1 MEVTDFYKE
10 LGVSRIAAVS
20 EISDAIRDQEKT
32 WRRRQ
37 NAPKREQRATAEAK
51 LEMLGEA
58 RRVLLNPESR
68 QAYDHALANAQRSP
82 EPDLPSTP
90 TQVDPED
97 WMVRAE
103 AYLAEHDWRSA
114 NYAARQAC
122 DAAPDN
128 AKAWELRARSSAGLR
143 NQHDADF
150 EFQEALQRDPLTLS
164 AYIGW
169 SQSRQFI
176 NDWGGALDIL
186 RRAAEVK
193 PGDYEVLRNTAICHV
208 GTGDPESGLRVARQL
223 QVEFPDS
230 PGTSDFL
237 ARMLLEVAL
246 SKLTL
251 GQDGSYYITSPSQA
265 EYLLRLL
272 NYALAMEPDDT
283 QTRTEIENW
292 RFSAQKS
299 LRRQFSSI
307 KDAKTWIIVGVTVS
321 LLVLLAVVTSSSIRA
336 FPLFV
341 LSGFGGLD
349 LPDLPSYAMV
359 MLIIVAPIFW
369 AIGAFYSRHWIPQ
382 WQLHRRTL
390 KATGA
395 ARWGTDTPV
404 ALPIVVEASR
414 ERP

>member
-1 MEVTDFYKE
+1 MELTDLYEE
-10 LGVSRIAAVS
+10 LGVSHTATER
-20 EISDAIRDQEKT
+20 EISDAIREQERT

-58 RRVLLNPESR
+58 RKVLLNPESR
-68 QAYDHALANAQRSP
+68 QAYDDDLASNKHSP
-82 EPDLPSTP
+82 GPDLPHTP
-90 TQVDPED
+90 TQADPEE
-97 WMVRAE
+97 WMMRAE
-103 AYLAEHDWRSA
+103 VYLAELDWRSA

-128 AKAWELRARSSAGLR
+128 ARAWELRARSSAGLR

-150 EFQEALQRDPLTLS
+150 EFQEAVQRDPLALS

-176 NDWGGALDIL
+176 NDWAGALDIL

-193 PGDYEVLRNTAICHV
+193 PGDYEVLRNTAICYL
-208 GTGDPESGLRVARQL
+208 GTGDPESGLRVAEQL
-223 QVEFPDS
+223 KAEFPNL

-237 ARMLLEVAL
+237 ARMLMEVAL

-265 EYLLRLL
+265 EYLSGLL
-272 NYALAMEPDDT
+272 DYALTLEIDDT

-292 RFSAQKS
+292 RFSARKS

-369 AIGAFYSRHWIPQ
+369 AIGAFYSQHWIPQ

-404 ALPIVVEASR
+404 ALPIAVEASR